1 MRISKI
7 KSLIKT
13 PVSASHSREGIMAT
27 DAIFGLKSMASDTPM
42 AIQKIQK
49 TRSRPLRP
57 LVN

>member
-7 KSLIKT
+7 KIFEKT
-13 PVSASHSREGIMAT
+13 LVSASHSREGVMEI
-27 DAIFGLKSMASDTPM
+27 DAIFGSKFIASDTPM